1 MTDTEISEELKSQ
14 IDSEAYYLAEK
25 KLSYIELCWMLAE
38 ESIISEREIP
48 GRISKLKIE
57 EKAKEIFNLSYSE
70 DDLCWRIAELIVR
83 MNK

>member
-14 IDSEAYYLAEK
+14 IDSEAYSLAEK
-25 KLSYIELCWMLAE
+25 NLSYDELCWILTE
-38 ESIISEREIP
+38 ESIKSERDIP

-57 EKAKEIFNLSYSE
+57 EKAKAIFNLSYSE
-70 DDLCWRIAELIVR
+70 DELCWRIAELIVR